1 MTQSYLVRMHTLD
14 KLELIFLSPGEIPSI
29 GILKIP
35 CPSKARTK
43 ETITFFRLD
52 EKKTKITIQQQV
64 PCLESKDSPGI
75 KRLLHSVF

>member
-1 MTQSYLVRMHTLD
+1 MHTLD

-43 ETITFFRLD
+43 EGITFFRHA
-52 EKKTKITIQQQV
+52 E
-64 PCLESKDSPGI
+64 ESNKPKVDTE
-75 KRLLHSVF
+75 

>member
-43 ETITFFRLD
+43 EGITFFRHA
-52 EKKTKITIQQQV
+52 E
-64 PCLESKDSPGI
+64 ESNKPKVDTE
-75 KRLLHSVF
+75 